1 MQRIYFD
8 NSATTQVDRRV
19 MDAMLPYHLEK
30 YGNASS
36 LHSFGR
42 EAYKAMEEARGKVA
56 KAIGAQGRDIIF
68 TSGGTESDN
77 LAIQGAAYANME
89 KGKHIITSVLEHPAV
104 LNTCHFLEGQGF
116 TVSYIPVDR
125 DGIVRLD
132 ELKKAIG
139 KDTTLVTIMAANNE
153 IGTIQPFREIG
164 AIAHE
169 AGALFHTDAVQA
181 VAKVSIDVTKDNIDL
196 MAMSAHKFHGPKGVG
211 ALFIKKGTRVRPVVY
226 GGGHERG
233 YRSSTENIPGIVGMG
248 KAIELAME
256 GMEQNVAQMAHIR
269 DRIIDG
275 VLPRVRDSG
284 LNGHRTHRLCN
295 NAHFRFDFIEGESLI
310 LQLDMKGIAA
320 STGSACSSKSLEP
333 SHVLLALGMRHE
345 QAHGSLRVSLSRFNT
360 MAEADYLV
368 DVLPD
373 IVENLRKMSP
383 IKSWEDYKG
392 EGLKEEGEHH
402 HEEGEEACLTA
413 KK

>member
-1 MQRIYFD
+1 MRRIYFD
-8 NSATTQVDRRV
+8 NSATTMVDQRV
-19 MDAMLPYHLEK
+19 MEAMSPYHLEK

-42 EAYKAMEEARGKVA
+42 EAYKALEEARATVA
-56 KAIGAQGRDIIF
+56 RAINAPSRDIIF

-77 LAIQGAAYANME
+77 LAIQGAVYANQE
-89 KGKHIITSVLEHPAV
+89 KGKHIITSVIEHPAV
-104 LNTCHFLEGQGF
+104 LNTCHFLEEQGF
-116 TVSYIPVDR
+116 KVTYLPVDR
-125 DGIVRLD
+125 EGVVKLE
-132 ELKKAIG
+132 ELKKAIS
-139 KDTTLVTIMAANNE
+139 KETILVTIMAANNE

-169 AGALFHTDAVQA
+169 YGALFHTDAVQA
-181 VAKVSIDVTKDNIDL
+181 VTKVPIDVATDNVDL
-196 MAMSAHKFHGPKGVG
+196 LAMSAHKFHGPKGVG
-211 ALFIKKGTRVRPVVY
+211 ALYIKKGTRIRPVVY

-248 KAIELAME
+248 KAIELAMADME
-256 GMEQNVAQMAHIR
+256 GNVAKMTSLRDHI
-269 DRIIDG
+269 IEGI
-275 VLPRVRDSG
+275 LPRIRDSG
-284 LNGHRTHRLCN
+284 LNGHRTKRLCN

-345 QAHGSLRVSLSRFNT
+345 QAHGSLRVTLSRFNT
-360 MAEADYLV
+360 MEEADFLIE
-368 DVLPD
+368 VLPD

-383 IKSWEDYKG
+383 IKSWDDYKG
-392 EGLKEEGEHH
+392 EGLKEEHH
-402 HEEGEEACLTA
+402 HEEEEEVCLTA